1 MNQFLINEIGENLG
15 NKIYNL
21 QKRKLQT
28 IVGLTTGKS
37 NDQMKTLTQTILPR
51 ISLYK
56 VLQEEFDEQKKA
68 YDTVEKYMLTIV
80 GPKLNK
86 QYSMIEFIPGYF
98 YVFRKIMISTVNK
111 SDNWVTEIIKNDNK
125 AVEYNITK
133 CLWYDAC
140 VENNCPEL
148 CKIFCDVDH
157 VIYDSMKKVKL
168 NRKGTLAT
176 GYRCCDFCFMNKKKI
191 KEA

>member
-1 MNQFLINEIGENLG
+1 
-15 NKIYNL
+15 
-21 QKRKLQT
+21 
-28 IVGLTTGKS
+28 
-37 NDQMKTLTQTILPR
+37 MKTLTQTILPR

-140 VENNCPEL
+140 V
-148 CKIFCDVDH
+148 
-157 VIYDSMKKVKL
+157 
-168 NRKGTLAT
+168 
-176 GYRCCDFCFMNKKKI
+176 
-191 KEA
+191 